1 MPKNKCLNGKSA
13 ACAAWSPV
21 GYSQQLMK
29 HSGGY
34 WHGGRVKVAAVPS
47 MGRVAALAAVLG
59 LVPAPWSDVNAQEQ
73 DDDTTDAA
81 RATEEFV
88 VTGSRLKRDAFSS
101 ISPLRII
108 TAEVKREAGL
118 VGAGGNLHE
127 STASSGARIDPTFTP
142 TFSGFVL
149 DDGPGV
155 VPANLRGLGSARTL
169 VLVNGRRIGATGV
182 EGAPQAV
189 DLGVVPGSLV
199 RTYDLLLDGA
209 SSIYGSDAVGG
220 VANIVLRKDF
230 DGFELNVFTGRPH
243 HPQGDEDMLA
253 MSWGRNFDRG
263 FIGGGLEY
271 KFNEAVPES
280 ARPWT
285 GTCDRHVEIDQAGR
299 IRHQEQFHTTVYKM
313 RWDECRT
320 GTLAGRVSVP
330 LVGSVYHTGR
340 DAPGAYWAGFSESSL
355 WGFGVDADG
364 NGEADVSFRE
374 HSLNGRTLFK
384 HVFPQRKAL
393 SGMVYGEHALE
404 GALNLKP
411 YFEVLYFKRDVFVN
425 NGAYRLWPHVPPRN
439 PYNICN
445 PEGDGVDCQLAYN
458 RLLTNPN
465 FIAQFQNRFRAT
477 CATER
482 IPIPFEACTPA
493 TYGFVRPPIG
503 PARTLP
509 ITAVRG
515 DRTLVWARTNFA
527 RAVAGVSGDLPMLNF
542 GSLSGWSFDVS
553 VARSLSDSTATRPGV
568 RFDRLALALGWY
580 SKEYIPCV
588 NDIDEATRLRRG
600 ALEAGRALPAVRAD
614 VEPGCVPVNM
624 FAPSLY
630 KGVVGDF
637 ATQAERD
644 YVFDERNFA
653 TEVEMTLLSAHFTG
667 TVFNMPAGE
676 VPAGFGLEYRRD
688 KINSLPDPVARDGLL
703 FGFFADGGAVGS
715 RDVWEV
721 FGEIEFP
728 LVGGKAA
735 KIAKRMDLNLSARW
749 TDDEFHGG
757 TATGSAKIGWRPV
770 DSLLIRATWG
780 TAYRAPNLRELF
792 LAGQTGF
799 LNVYDPCLIPED
811 AIDPLAG
818 GYNAERDDREPHVLE
833 NCRRDG
839 VDPTVASNN
848 GFNHYS
854 VERKAGGS
862 LDLKEETSESLSF
875 GFSWEQPFTNRFDF
889 ALGLTYYKIKID
901 NAIVGPS
908 LGYIV
913 YDCYLSNTGGTF
925 CPRIT
930 REANP
935 ASPLMDI
942 IDAGF
947 VNRDNETVRGV
958 DVNLAYNQ
966 TFEIFDRPVDV
977 TFDLAAHRLIERF
990 DVFLNNTGLR
1000 DRNEHHHERPFPKR
1014 TAIADLRVGYGDW
1027 HARWQTVYTSGMHQG
1042 SALEDEWSQ
1051 ALTGSSDTCLGPP
1064 NDLLCRDHRA
1074 AGDHHIHRLSVG
1086 YRANTWN
1093 VLLGV
1098 RNVFDTPPP
1107 MVDSTETSY
1116 QINNAAMGYSIG
1128 GRTYFLGVDYSFGR
1142 GT

>member
-1 MPKNKCLNGKSA
+1 METFR
-13 ACAAWSPV
+13 
-21 GYSQQLMK
+21 
-29 HSGGY
+29 HSGDIDIDIIDI
-34 WHGGRVKVAAVPS
+34 R
-47 MGRVAALAAVLG
+47 GRVAAAVLG
-59 LVPAPWSDVNAQEQ
+59 LALAPWIGVNAQEQ
-73 DDDTTDAA
+73 DNAGVQAA
-81 RATEEFV
+81 ENAAVEETEREVEEVV
-88 VTGSRLKRDAFSS
+88 VTGSRLKRDTFSS
-101 ISPLRII
+101 ISPLQII

-118 VGAGGNLHE
+118 VDAGGILQE
-127 STASSGARIDPTFTP
+127 STASSGVQIDL

-169 VLVNGRRIGATGV
+169 VLVNGRRIGSTGV

-199 RTYDLLLDGA
+199 QTYDLLLDGA

-220 VANIVLRKDF
+220 VTNVILRKDF
-230 DGFELNVFTGRPH
+230 EGFELNAFTGRPH
-243 HPQGDEDMLA
+243 HPKGDEDVLA

-263 FIGGGLEY
+263 FIGGGMEY

-285 GTCDRHVEIDQAGR
+285 DKCDRHVEIDQAGR
-299 IRHQEQFHTTVYKM
+299 IRHQEQFYTTVYKM
-313 RWDECRT
+313 RWDECRI
-320 GTLAGRVSVP
+320 GAADLAGRVSVP
-330 LVGSVYHTGR
+330 LVGSVYYTGR
-340 DAPGAYWAGFSESSL
+340 GAPGAYWAGFSESSL

-364 NGEADVSFRE
+364 NGEADVSLRE
-374 HSLNGRTLFK
+374 HSLNGRTLFE
-384 HVFPQRKAL
+384 HVFPQRKIL
-393 SGMVYGEHALE
+393 SGMIYGEYTLE
-404 GALNLKP
+404 GEMNLTP
-411 YFEVLYFKRDVFVN
+411 YFETLYFKRDVFVD
-425 NGAYRLWPHVPPRN
+425 NGAYQLWPYVPSLN

-445 PEGDGVDCQLAYN
+445 PEGEGVDCQLAYN
-458 RLLTNPN
+458 QLLTNPN
-465 FIAQFQNRFRAT
+465 FIAQFQNRFRAA
-477 CATER
+477 CAAER
-482 IPIPFEACTPA
+482 IPIPLEACTPA

-509 ITAVRG
+509 VTAVRG
-515 DRTLVWARTNFA
+515 DRTLIWAHTNFA
-527 RAVAGVSGDLPMLNF
+527 RAVAGISGDLPMLNF

-553 VARSLSDSTATRPGV
+553 VTHNFSDSTAVRPGV

-600 ALEAGRALPAVRAD
+600 ALETARALPAVQAD

-630 KGVVGDF
+630 EGVVGDF

-653 TEVEMTLLSAHFTG
+653 TEVEMTLLSAYFTG

-688 KINSLPDPVARDGLL
+688 KINSLPDPVARDGLF

-728 LVGGKAA
+728 LVAGTAA
-735 KIAKRMDLNLSARW
+735 ARQVDLNLSVRW
-749 TDDEFHGG
+749 TDDEFYGG
-757 TATGSAKIGWRPV
+757 AATGSAKIGWRPV

-780 TAYRAPNLRELF
+780 TSYRAPNLRELF

-799 LNVYDPCLIPED
+799 LSVYDPCLIPEE

-818 GYNAERDDREPHVLE
+818 GYNAERDDREAHVLE
-833 NCRRDG
+833 NCRRHG

-848 GFNHYS
+848 GFNRYS

-875 GFSWEQPFTNRFDF
+875 GFSWEQPFTNRFDL
-889 ALGLTYYKIKID
+889 ALGLTYYKIGID
-901 NAIVGPS
+901 NTIVEPS
-908 LGYIV
+908 PSYIV

-935 ASPLMDI
+935 ANPLIDI
-942 IDAGF
+942 INAGF
-947 VNRDNETVRGV
+947 INRDNETVRGV
-958 DVNLAYNQ
+958 DVNLTYNQ

-977 TFDLAAHRLIERF
+977 TFDLTAHRLIEHF
-990 DVFLNNTGLR
+990 DVFRNDTGLR
-1000 DRNEHHHERPFPKR
+1000 DRNEYHREWLFPER

-1027 HARWQTVYTSGMHQG
+1027 YARWQMLYTSKVHQDP
-1042 SALEDEWSQ
+1042 ALEDEWDQ
-1051 ALTGSSDTCLGPP
+1051 ALTGASDTCLGPP
-1064 NDLLCRDHRA
+1064 NDLLCRDYRA
-1074 AGDHHIHRLSVG
+1074 AGDHRIHRLSVG

-1116 QINNAAMGYSIG
+1116 QINNAATGYSIG
-1128 GRTYFLGVDYSFGR
+1128 GRTYFLGMDYSFG
-1142 GT
+1142 GE